1 MIKPYKPYK
10 NQKQSNNKYT
20 KIQVL
25 FTDNDNDN
33 ILKTT
38 CQNQEQFKHIEDNSI
53 IFKKIKIL
61 QSVEIS

>member
-1 MIKPYKPYK
+1 MIKPYQPYK

-20 KIQVL
+20 KIQIP
-25 FTDNDNDN
+25 FTDNDN
-33 ILKTT
+33 ILKAT

-53 IFKKIKIL
+53 IFKNIKNL